1 MWEFA
6 GEILSD
12 APVRKICF
20 VPESQAFDRYDS
32 IPTSKASL
40 DQLHFFPQI
49 NPRPAQNSSN
59 LTIAQP

>member
-32 IPTSKASL
+32 IPTSEASS
-40 DQLHFFPQI
+40 DQLYFFPQI
-49 NPRPAQNSSN
+49 NPSPAQDSGY